1 MADKYLLEIVRDE
14 QVCAF
19 LNDLLAEGVELVHP
33 HSGLDRMPSIR
44 GDSWKMYNVSIE
56 QYIEILGEIHATPS
70 GRRFVNYW
78 LDMGH
83 VGDFLATYVNMILV
97 VSVYSQ

>member
-1 MADKYLLEIVRDE
+1 MI
-14 QVCAF
+14 
-19 LNDLLAEGVELVHP
+19 P
-33 HSGLDRMPSIR
+33 
-44 GDSWKMYNVSIE
+44 GDSRKMYNVSIE
-56 QYIEILGEIHATPS
+56 QYIKILGEIHVTPS

-97 VSVYSQ
+97 VSVYSHVVSVKHPAANIQTQQE